1 MLGPADLTVAEG
13 VNTIAYAWGSLD
25 AGNLALATQTVEGLH
40 SSPSGVPAGLS
51 GLAAADAPSSTAT
64 GVAIAFGASLF
75 GLLLVAAT
83 VMLARAWREQHAAHA
98 VRSDR
103 TA

>member
-13 VNTIAYAWGSLD
+13 VNTIAYAWGSLED
-25 AGNLALATQTVEGLH
+25 GNLALATQTVEGLH

-51 GLAAADAPSSTAT
+51 GLAADAPSSPAP
-64 GVAIAFGASLF
+64 GGGLAVGAA
-75 GLLLVAAT
+75 GGGRLLVAAA
-83 VMLARAWREQHAAHA
+83 VVLARAGGGQHAAHA